1 MDKELS
7 TDISKLQLTTS
18 VEVVMMKKIKQLN
31 IFSATDREDI
41 QFRVH

>member
-31 IFSATDREDI
+31 IFSATDREYI
-41 QFRVH
+41 